1 MSNLYYVLVENGR
14 ILWGPMSF
22 KEAVNHR
29 ETDFQPAVIL
39 KLVVDSDGREVK

>member
-14 ILWGPMSF
+14 ILWGPMNF
-22 KEAVNHR
+22 KEAVKHR

-39 KLVVDSDGREVK
+39 KLVVDSDGKEVK